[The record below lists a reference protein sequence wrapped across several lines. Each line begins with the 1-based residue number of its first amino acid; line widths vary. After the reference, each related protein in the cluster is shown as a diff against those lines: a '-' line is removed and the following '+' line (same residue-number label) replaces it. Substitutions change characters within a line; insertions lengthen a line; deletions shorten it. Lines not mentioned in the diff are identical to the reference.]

1 MNAAVIE
8 KLAVS
13 ACKIP
18 TDQPESDGTYEW
30 DSTTIVLVEAEADG
44 KHSLGYMS
52 PRRARR
58 SATRR
63 IYLSTPTAL
72 SLANRRWS

>member
-1 MNAAVIE
+1 MNAAAIE

-30 DSTTIVLVEAEADG
+30 DSTTIVFVEADG

-52 PRRARR
+52 PRRGRR
-58 SATRR
+58 SATER